1 MGTGVSFRL
10 DMRLSLDDSAAYRF
24 ASIVQAQDYHA
35 VVVLLSHVFVEAVH
49 QCVHCIVFLAN
60 KNKNLN
66 C

>member
-1 MGTGVSFRL
+1 
-10 DMRLSLDDSAAYRF
+10 MRLSLDDSAAYRF